1 MLRVLRF
8 PLVAVLLLG
17 LLASCDFGAAGDAID
32 EFDVVV
38 GLPALSSVVNLQVLD
53 ASDGSPIS
61 QEVQVVFDGQDEASV
76 VDIYSDPLSEMTVKK
91 GFANFALDSTRSPS
105 SENPARL
112 TLRAQAEGYN
122 ATSVSVQI
130 TEEGSVN
137 RVIRLTPENPEQ
149 SSEGTAGS
157 RETVNTGDNGE
168 TTTAVTAQTG
178 ETSTGPDAAQGS
190 ASIPAGTSLQTA
202 DGEPL
207 QGQVTMDLS
216 VYDNSAEAQ
225 ELMPAEAKE
234 TENGR
239 RQIMGAVRFEVQD
252 ESGRTASQFGGG
264 GGDTITVTADLP
276 TLNSNNGTPSITVV
290 NPRTGESRTVELAS
304 STSSQQSSAGKRAQE
319 ETTLQFIDGD
329 VVAHAKG
336 YLADAAVELFSGD
349 DGPLLVA
356 VGVEPLQSCVPQG
369 SLNIVPNGQ
378 SGSLA
383 VSVSGEGFATDTE
396 VSIPSSQ
403 SSFTLSAASLFSG
416 AIPDAG
422 PATVTLQTSDEQK
435 VSTQIDLC
443 AESASV
449 DLPAPTSDRI
459 SASVRVVPDCPQGER
474 LPVSPPFDGYS
485 VAYRQSGS
493 SGRYQTV
500 PKENIT
506 INTTDDDLE
515 TVTSAVVPVSGVFP
529 NTDYEFVG
537 TFGEESSS
545 QVVTMPGQ
553 DGEEVMV
560 TDQDLRDQCQ

>member
-1 MLRVLRF
+1 MLRTIRF

-17 LLASCDFGAAGDAID
+17 LLASCDFGAAENAID
-32 EFDVVV
+32 EFDVIV
-38 GLPALSSVVNLQVLD
+38 GLPALSAVVNLQALD

-61 QEVQVVFDGQDEASV
+61 QEVQVVFDGQDESSV
-76 VDIYSDPLSEMTVKK
+76 VDIYSDPLSEMTVEG

-137 RVIRLTPENPEQ
+137 RVIRLTPDNPEQ

-157 RETVNTGDNGE
+157 RETVNTDDNGE
-168 TTTAVTAQTG
+168 TTTAVTAETG

-202 DGEPL
+202 GGEPL
-207 QGQVTMDLS
+207 QGQVTTDLS
-216 VYDNSAEAQ
+216 VFDNSAEAQ
-225 ELMPAEAKE
+225 ELMPPEAKE

-239 RQIMGAVRFEVQD
+239 RQIRGAARFEVQD

-264 GGDTITVTADLP
+264 GGDTTTVTADLP
-276 TLNSNNGTPSITVV
+276 TINSDNGTPSITFV
-290 NPRTGESRTVELAS
+290 NPSTGESRTVELAS
-304 STSSQQSSAGKRAQE
+304 STSSQKRSAGKRAQE
-319 ETTLQFIDGD
+319 ATIIQFIEGD
-329 VVAHAKG
+329 AFVIPTVG
-336 YLADAAVELFSGD
+336 EPIDVPNLAEDLSGEIFL
-349 DGPLLVA
+349 G
-356 VGVEPLQSCVPQG
+356 VGVEPSQNCEPQG
-369 SLNIVPNGQ
+369 ELDIAPNGQ

-383 VSVSGEGFATDTE
+383 VSVSGEGFATSTE
-396 VSIPSSQ
+396 VSIPGSE

-416 AIPDAG
+416 TIPDAG
-422 PATVTLQTSDEQK
+422 PATVTLQTSDGQE
-435 VSTQIDLC
+435 VSTEIDLC
-443 AESASV
+443 AGSASV

-485 VAYRQSGS
+485 VSYRQSGN

-515 TVTSAVVPVSGVFP
+515 TVTSAVVPVSGVLP

-553 DGEEVMV
+553 DGAEVVV
-560 TDQDLRDQCQ
+560 TDQELRGECQ

>member
-1 MLRVLRF
+1 MLRAIRF

-61 QEVQVVFDGQDEASV
+61 QEVQVIFDGRDEASV
-76 VDIYSDPLSEMTVKK
+76 VDIYSDPLLEMTVKN

-105 SENPARL
+105 SENAARL
-112 TLRAQAEGYN
+112 TLRAQAEGYSS
-122 ATSVSVQI
+122 TSASVQI

-149 SSEGTAGS
+149 SSEGTSGS
-157 RETVNTGDNGE
+157 RETVNTNDNGE
-168 TTTAVTAQTG
+168 TTTTVTAQTG

-190 ASIPAGTSLQTA
+190 ASIPGGTSLQTA

-207 QGQVTMDLS
+207 QGQVTTDLS
-216 VYDNSAEAQ
+216 VFDNSAEAQ
-225 ELMPAEAKE
+225 ELMPSEAKE
-234 TENGR
+234 AENGR
-239 RQIMGAVRFEVQD
+239 RQIRGAARFEVQD

-264 GGDTITVTADLP
+264 GGDTTTVTADLP
-276 TLNSNNGTPSITVV
+276 VLNSSTGTPSITFV
-290 NPRTGESRTVELAS
+290 NPSTGESRTVELAS
-304 STSSQQSSAGKRAQE
+304 STSSQQRSAGKRAQE
-319 ETTLQFIDGD
+319 ETIIQFIDGD
-329 VVAHAKG
+329 AFVIPTVG
-336 YLADAAVELFSGD
+336 EPIDIPNLSADLSGEIFL
-349 DGPLLVA
+349 G
-356 VGVEPLQSCVPQG
+356 VGLEPSQNCEPQG
-369 SLNIVPNGQ
+369 SLDIAPNGQ

-383 VSVSGEGFATDTE
+383 VSVSGEGFSTGTE
-396 VSIPSSQ
+396 VSIPSSG
-403 SSFTLSAASLFSG
+403 SPLTLSAASLFSG
-416 AIPDAG
+416 TIPDAG
-422 PATVTLQTSDEQK
+422 LATVTLQTSDGQEK
-435 VSTQIDLC
+435 STQIDLC
-443 AESASV
+443 AGSASV

-485 VAYRQSGS
+485 VSYRQSGS
-493 SGRYQTV
+493 TGQYQTV
-500 PKENIT
+500 PKENIA

-529 NTDYEFVG
+529 NTEYEFVG

-553 DGEEVMV
+553 DGAEVVV
-560 TDQDLRDQCQ
+560 TDEELREECQ